1 MTCAVTGEV
10 SDENMRLVGGKL
22 ILSSEGAEA
31 LMKEIQENLKN
42 NILIYT
48 NKVVRVY

>member
-42 NILIYT
+42 NTTYL
-48 NKVVRVY
+48 NN